1 MFYSICIYSKAVF
14 GVFLFLNIMYMASD
28 SVQYFIRLGQY
39 LKTETFHIT
48 SDLLA
53 SLERTRRSGN
63 TRLAFWHAGVPCGA
77 SAVPGDTVPL
87 LTLWRHMCL
96 HLHCVSVEAGLAP
109 DSELPS
115 IMILFFL
122 QGYFCRALLTA

>member
-1 MFYSICIYSKAVF
+1 MF
-14 GVFLFLNIMYMASD
+14 GVFLFLNITYMASD

-39 LKTETFHIT
+39 LKTEKFHII

-63 TRLAFWHAGVPCGA
+63 IRLAFWHDSVPCGA
-77 SAVPGDTVPL
+77 SAVPGDTVLL

-96 HLHCVSVEAGLAP
+96 HMHCVSLEAGLAP

-115 IMILFFL
+115 IIILFFL
-122 QGYFCRALLTA
+122 QGHFCCALLTA